1 MTLSFAP
8 EAIELWPLDRLRPYA
23 ANAKMHGE
31 DQVAK
36 IAASMAEFGWTVPV
50 LVSGDG
56 EVIAGHG
63 RILAATQLGLT
74 EVPVIIL
81 DHLTEAQR
89 RAYRLADNKLT
100 ELGGWDEGL
109 LSKELQGLLGEDY
122 DLSLIGFEDGELDRL
137 LNLSP
142 DGEGGGDDGAAP
154 VVIPEPPRNPVS
166 RVGDLWSLGDH
177 RLLCGDSTN
186 RDDVRRLMNG
196 ERAVLFAT
204 DPPYLVDYDGSN
216 HPTRNK
222 DWSQSYGVTWDDS
235 SQGAELYDGFIA
247 AAVAEAITEDAAWYC
262 WHASR
267 RQAMLEAC
275 WERAGAFVHQ
285 QIIWVKDRGVLTR
298 SHYLWKHEPCF
309 MGWIKG
315 KRPPK
320 VADETLPSTWE
331 MPSFSKDER
340 PDHPT
345 PKPLDAFGIPMRQHV
360 ARGGLCYEPFSGSGS
375 QIMAGEANG
384 RRVFAMEIS
393 PAYVDVALE
402 RWQADTGREAILDG
416 DGRSFAQVK
425 AERLGDGAEVPV
437 TAPAMD
443 AAPKPAR
450 KRKTAA

>member
-1 MTLSFAP
+1 MMLSFAP
-8 EAIELWPLDRLRPYA
+8 DAIETWPLDRLKSYA
-23 ANAKMHGE
+23 QNAKTHGD
-31 DQVAK
+31 DQIAK

-50 LVSGDG
+50 LVAEDG

-74 EVPVIIL
+74 EAPVIVL
-81 DHLTEAQR
+81 GHLTEAQR
-89 RAYRLADNKLT
+89 RAYRIADNKLT
-100 ELGGWDEGL
+100 EMGGWDEDLLSAELKGL
-109 LSKELQGLLGEDY
+109 LAEEF
-122 DLSLIGFEDGELDRL
+122 DLSLIGIADGELDRL
-137 LNLSP
+137 LAETGAD
-142 DGEGGGDDGAAP
+142 DGSAGGGQPP
-154 VVIPEPPRNPVS
+154 VVLPEPPRNPAS
-166 RVGDLWSLGDH
+166 RPGDLWRLGDH

-186 RDDVRRLMNG
+186 AEDVRRLMNG

-222 DWSQSYGVTWDDS
+222 DWSASYGTTWDDS
-235 SQGAELYDGFIA
+235 PQGSELYDGFIA

-275 WERAGAFVHQ
+275 WEKAGAFVHQ

-320 VADETLPSTWE
+320 VSDETLPSTWE
-331 MPSFSKDER
+331 MPSFAKDER

-360 ARGGLCYEPFSGSGS
+360 ERGGLCYEPFSGSGS

-384 RRVFAMEIS
+384 RRVYAMEIS
-393 PAYVDVALE
+393 PAYVDVAVE
-402 RWQADTGREAILDG
+402 RWQAATDRDAILDG
-416 DGRSFAQVK
+416 DGRTFSEVRE
-425 AERLGDGAEVPV
+425 ERLGES
-437 TAPAMD
+437 D
-443 AAPKPAR
+443 AAD
-450 KRKTAA
+450 AA

>member
-23 ANAKMHGE
+23 ANAKTHGE
-31 DQVAK
+31 EQVAK

-63 RILAATQLGLT
+63 RIMAATQLGLT

-81 DHLTEAQR
+81 DHLSEAQR
-89 RAYRLADNKLT
+89 RAYRIADNKLT
-100 ELGGWDEGL
+100 ELGAWDEGL
-109 LSKELQGLLGEDY
+109 LSEELQDLLGEDY

-142 DGEGGGDDGAAP
+142 AGEGGGDDGAAP
-154 VVIPEPPRNPVS
+154 VVIPEPPRNPAS
-166 RVGDLWSLGDH
+166 RAGDLWILGDH
-177 RLLCGDSTN
+177 RLLCGDSTKHA
-186 RDDVRRLMNG
+186 DVCRLMNG
-196 ERAVLFAT
+196 DRATLFAT

-247 AAVAEAITEDAAWYC
+247 AAVAEAIAEDAAWYC

-331 MPSFSKDER
+331 LPSFTKDER

-345 PKPLDAFGIPMRQHV
+345 PKPLEAFGIPMRQHV

-384 RRVFAMEIS
+384 RRVCAMEIS
-393 PAYVDVALE
+393 PAYVDVGVE
-402 RWQADTGREAILDG
+402 RWQAETGREAILDG
-416 DGRSFAQVK
+416 DGRTFAQVK
-425 AERLGDGAEVPV
+425 DERLGDCAGAPVPAPV
-437 TAPAMD
+437 TD
-443 AAPKPAR
+443 VKPAR
-450 KRKTAA
+450 KRKSAA

>member
-63 RILAATQLGLT
+63 RILAAAQLGLT

-81 DHLTEAQR
+81 DHLSEAQR
-89 RAYRLADNKLT
+89 RAYRIADNKLT
-100 ELGGWDEGL
+100 ELGAWDEAL
-109 LSKELQGLLGEDY
+109 LSKELQDLLGEDY

-142 DGEGGGDDGAAP
+142 DGESGDDDGAAP

-166 RVGDLWSLGDH
+166 RTGELWILGDH
-177 RLLCGDSTN
+177 RLLCGDSTKA
-186 RDDVRRLMNG
+186 DDVRRLMKG

-247 AAVAEAITEDAAWYC
+247 AAVAEAIAEDAAWYC

-285 QIIWVKDRGVLTR
+285 QII
-298 SHYLWKHEPCF
+298 
-309 MGWIKG
+309 
-315 KRPPK
+315 
-320 VADETLPSTWE
+320 
-331 MPSFSKDER
+331 
-340 PDHPT
+340 
-345 PKPLDAFGIPMRQHV
+345 
-360 ARGGLCYEPFSGSGS
+360 
-375 QIMAGEANG
+375 
-384 RRVFAMEIS
+384 
-393 PAYVDVALE
+393 
-402 RWQADTGREAILDG
+402 
-416 DGRSFAQVK
+416 
-425 AERLGDGAEVPV
+425 
-437 TAPAMD
+437 
-443 AAPKPAR
+443 
-450 KRKTAA
+450 

>member
-8 EAIELWPLDRLRPYA
+8 ERIEQWPLERLKPYA
-23 ANAKMHGE
+23 RNAKTHGA

-36 IAASMAEFGWTVPV
+36 IAGSMAQFGWTVPV
-50 LVSGDG
+50 LVADDG
-56 EVIAGHG
+56 ELIAGHG
-63 RILAATQLGLT
+63 RILAAEQLGLT
-74 EVPVIIL
+74 EAPVIVL
-81 DHLTEAQR
+81 GHLTEAQR
-89 RAYRLADNKLT
+89 RAYRIADNRLV
-100 ELGGWDEGL
+100 ESPWDEAL
-109 LSKELQGLLGEDY
+109 LAGELQELAADDF
-122 DLSLIGFEDGELDRL
+122 DLSLVGFSDAELDQL
-137 LNLSP
+137 LAF
-142 DGEGGGDDGAAP
+142 DVGGDETSEGPSVPP
-154 VVIPEPPRNPVS
+154 VVVPEPPRHPAS
-166 RVGDLWSLGDH
+166 RTGDLWILGDH
-177 RLLCGDSTN
+177 RLLCGDSTSA
-186 RDDVRRLMNG
+186 DDVRRLMNG
-196 ERAVLFAT
+196 ERAALFAT

-247 AAVAEAITEDAAWYC
+247 AAVAEAIAEDAAWYC

-275 WERAGAFVHQ
+275 WEKAGAFVHQ

-309 MGWIKG
+309 MGWVRPN
-315 KRPPK
+315 RPPK
-320 VADETLPSTWE
+320 VADETLASTWAL
-331 MPSFSKDER
+331 PSFAKDDR

-393 PAYVDVALE
+393 PAYVDVAVE
-402 RWQADTGREAILDG
+402 RWQAETGRDAVLDG
-416 DGRSFAQVK
+416 AGRSFAAVK
-425 AERLGDGAEVPV
+425 AERLGADDPE
-437 TAPAMD
+437 PASETPKRSRKS
-443 AAPKPAR
+443 AAA
-450 KRKTAA
+450 

>member
-1 MTLSFAP
+1 MLSFAP
-8 EAIELWPLDRLRPYA
+8 DAIETWPIDRLKPYA
-23 ANAKMHGE
+23 QNAKTHGD

-50 LVSGDG
+50 LVAEDG

-74 EVPVIIL
+74 EAPVIVL
-81 DHLTEAQR
+81 GHLTEAQR
-89 RAYRLADNKLT
+89 RAYRIADNKLT
-100 ELGGWDEGL
+100 EMGGWDEAL
-109 LSKELQGLLGEDY
+109 LSAELQDLLAEEF
-122 DLSLIGFEDGELDRL
+122 DLSLIGIADGELDRL
-137 LNLSP
+137 LAETGAD
-142 DGEGGGDDGAAP
+142 DGSAGGGQPP
-154 VVIPEPPRNPVS
+154 VVVPEPPRNPAS
-166 RVGDLWSLGDH
+166 KPGDLWRLGDH

-186 RDDVRRLMNG
+186 AEDVRRLMNG

-222 DWSQSYGVTWDDS
+222 DWSASYGTTWDDS

-275 WERAGAFVHQ
+275 WEKEGAFVHQ

-331 MPSFSKDER
+331 MPSFTRDER

-360 ARGGLCYEPFSGSGS
+360 ERGGLCYEPFSGSGS
-375 QIMAGEANG
+375 QIIAGEANG

-393 PAYVDVALE
+393 PAYVDVAVE
-402 RWQADTGREAILDG
+402 RWQTETGRDAILDG
-416 DGRSFAQVK
+416 DGWTFAKVRE
-425 AERLGDGAEVPV
+425 ERLGES
-437 TAPAMD
+437 D
-443 AAPKPAR
+443 AAG
-450 KRKTAA
+450 AA